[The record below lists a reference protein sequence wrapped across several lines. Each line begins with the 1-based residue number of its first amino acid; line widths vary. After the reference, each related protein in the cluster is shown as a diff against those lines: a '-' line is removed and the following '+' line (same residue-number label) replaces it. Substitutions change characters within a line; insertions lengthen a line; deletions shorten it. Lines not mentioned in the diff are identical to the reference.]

1 MSNDKKTIAETFAD
15 FDAGLT
21 MAYKAVNA
29 LGACSLEDQ
38 EFIDLHEKLKD
49 RLPFVAAMS
58 DTLEALSFRISAQRH
73 HKWATQERYYV
84 YTSGRFG
91 QTFEPSLDALRD
103 ASGSSWHN
111 LPFAAAHWQTVEK
124 YRDRPDRKG
133 KPIYYSIMAYSPET
147 GKLRKVEQAEIDK
160 ALEEEK
166 K

>member
-1 MSNDKKTIAETFAD
+1 MTETKKTTAETFAT

-29 LGACSLEDQ
+29 LGASSLEDQ
-38 EFIDLHEKLKD
+38 EFLDLYEKLKD
-49 RLPFVAAMS
+49 RQTFAAQVA
-58 DTLEALSFRISAQRH
+58 TILEALSFRIGAERH

-147 GKLRKVEQAEIDK
+147 GKLRKVEQAAIDK
-160 ALEEEK
+160 ALEEK